1 MEIRGLEDIPDSAGT
16 LYSKNDTLR
25 EYVANLD
32 LTVKWYNKIR
42 ETVLEV
48 EYPLI
53 EAQLEEIDVQL
64 QRAENNLNWNT
75 DGIWE
80 YIQETRDKVHDLE
93 MRVQKSKD
101 NVENISKIM
110 ATWSKTPLFERKEG
124 KNESL
129 LNMDDRDDRL
139 KKRYGEVEEA
149 GNQIHKLL
157 AVSFR

>member
-75 DGIWE
+75 DGIWNTSKKP
-80 YIQETRDKVHDLE
+80 ETRCMIWK
-93 MRVQKSKD
+93 
-101 NVENISKIM
+101 
-110 ATWSKTPLFERKEG
+110 
-124 KNESL
+124 
-129 LNMDDRDDRL
+129 
-139 KKRYGEVEEA
+139 
-149 GNQIHKLL
+149 
-157 AVSFR
+157 